1 LTPFDD
7 IPRPGLWKRLLLGA
21 VLVIFAAAGAT
32 AVAGFNEVDKVV
44 DALNQGPALRVSEES
59 LATTDPGEPQTLMI
73 LGSDRRP
80 RNNVEGASGARSDT
94 IMLVRLNP
102 DKEATAIMSL
112 PRDLKVEIPGHGVA
126 KLNDAYRIGGPQL
139 TLETVKQLTGLSIN
153 HVVNVSFK
161 GFWRAVNAVGC
172 VYTDVDR
179 DYYNDSAEYTF
190 IDVDA
195 GYQRLCARQALQ
207 YVRFRYTDDDLVRSA
222 RQQDFLR
229 QAKQQITYTKLIEE
243 RERLMKIFGRNTST
257 SPSLR
262 STAEVLRLLKLAI
275 FSAGQPIQEIHFEGE
290 IGPIYVEASNDQVQQ
305 LVQQFLR
312 VEDTPGPRG
321 EARARAP
328 SHRQRRK
335 RPRPDAAALG
345 LYDATALG
353 QDQGLQA
360 VQAGAGGSLPVYY
373 PTLLLNQSEFAD
385 APRVY
390 KLRGTDGK
398 RYRAYRMVIR
408 KFNANGEY
416 YGLQGTTWQEPPIL
430 DDPTETRRAGG
441 REYEL
446 HFAGDRL
453 RLVAWRTRK
462 AAYWISNT
470 LLQTL
475 NVRQMM
481 AIARSARRCC

>member
-1 LTPFDD
+1 MLDD

-21 VLVIFAAAGAT
+21 FLVIFAAAGAT
-32 AVAGFNEVDKVV
+32 AVAAFNEVDKVV
-44 DALNQGPALRVSEES
+44 DALNQGPALRVSEKS
-59 LATTDPGEPQTLMI
+59 LATTDPGKPQTLMI

-80 RNNVEGASGARSDT
+80 KNNSEGASGARSDT

-102 DKEATAIMSL
+102 DQEATAIMSL

-139 TLETVKQLTGLSIN
+139 TLETVKQLTGLPIN
-153 HVVNVSFK
+153 HVINVSFK
-161 GFWRAVNAVGC
+161 GFWRAVNAIGC

-179 DYYNDSAEYTF
+179 DYFNDSAEFTY
-190 IDVDA
+190 IDIDA

-207 YVRFRYTDDDLVRSA
+207 YVRYRHTDDDLVRSA

-290 IGPIYVEASNDQVQQ
+290 IGPTYVEASNQQVKK

-321 EARARAP
+321 EAQRRAP
-328 SHRQRRK
+328 SRRQRRK
-335 RPRPDAAALG
+335 RPRPSAAALG
-345 LYDATALG
+345 LYDASVLG

-390 KLRGTDGK
+390 KMRGTDGK
-398 RYRAYRMVIR
+398 RYGGYRMVMR

-416 YGLQGTTWQEPPIL
+416 YGLQGTTWKDPPIL
-430 DDPTETRRAGG
+430 DDPTETRRSGG

-453 RLVAWRTRK
+453 RLVAWRTPK

-475 NVRQMM
+475 NERQMM